1 MCYNKINMTIS
12 DNMRGGSRM
21 EEVKAVSILHRNKTS
36 GWFGTDYN
44 MNLYRGCCHGCIYC
58 DSAAT
63 ATASATLIR

>member
-1 MCYNKINMTIS
+1 MCYNKINTTIS

-44 MNLYRGCCHGCIYC
+44 MNLYRGCCHG
-58 DSAAT
+58 
-63 ATASATLIR
+63 

>member
-1 MCYNKINMTIS
+1 
-12 DNMRGGSRM
+12 M

-44 MNLYRGCCHGCIYC
+44 MNLTGAAATAAYT
-58 DSAAT
+58 ATAEAT